1 MLCAVIWL
9 TGASVL
15 YSTLPVKLSSMYM
28 LDVPLRSFL
37 NFTPLRLYR
46 CTLPLGELPVTV
58 TVMWYM
64 PASPVSGW
72 LSSLLHEAINKQ
84 TTINKN

>member
-1 MLCAVIWL
+1 MATGSHAGSSSVTPVMEKLAEGYEAVN
-9 TGASVL
+9 
-15 YSTLPVKLSSMYM
+15 K
-28 LDVPLRSFL
+28 D
-37 NFTPLRLYR
+37 
-46 CTLPLGELPVTV
+46 VTV
-58 TVMWYM
+58 EVQQRTVMWYM